1 MHSSLDTSQKGKKHQ
16 ICSQILYIILLRVT
30 DDLICKFGRL
40 KKKNKLKDIFFSSSL
55 FPNLL
60 LLRKCDE
67 IKDVCDL
74 ARRGSQTLFPCLWFW
89 CFLLHMS
96 SFFSFLLGQERI
108 GCSFWVMCVY
118 QMGSVGGFVSSRNH
132 EVQELVSQLR
142 NSP

>member
-1 MHSSLDTSQKGKKHQ
+1 MMVGQENKWNLSSFWFLWTLIYQGGKPLIFLSLLSCSLLSTLKHTQ
-16 ICSQILYIILLRVT
+16 EHHQRKKVT
-30 DDLICKFGRL
+30 VTEELCRFHQVQQVRC
-40 KKKNKLKDIFFSSSL
+40 
-55 FPNLL
+55 LL

-118 QMGSVGGFVSSRNH
+118 QMGSVGGFVSS
-132 EVQELVSQLR
+132 
-142 NSP
+142 